1 MFKTVM
7 FAAVAAAALSL
18 PAMAQ
23 EGNGEPF
30 PYRST
35 SATVYVTA
43 QPRFDVGSN
52 AYPDVLGRPGSA
64 VRVADVGIVPETGSE
79 QPIQTAN
86 SLPGGFGVG
95 MPAYAHL
102 YNGQSS
108 NLFAAR
114 R

>member
-1 MFKTVM
+1 MIKTVL
-7 FAAVAAAALSL
+7 FAAIAATALSL

-30 PYRST
+30 PFRST
-35 SATVYVTA
+35 SGTTIVTQA
-43 QPRFDVGSN
+43 PGFDVGSN
-52 AYPDVLGRPGSA
+52 AYPDVVGRAGSN
-64 VRVADVGIVPETGSE
+64 VSVANIGIVPETGSE

-86 SLPGGFGVG
+86 SLPGNFGVG

-102 YNGQSS
+102 YKGQPS
-108 NLFAAR
+108 NLLASR